1 MKPHGDIYHLLCCK
15 IWSIIIIIIIII
27 IIVFIILHNLTLL
40 PCWCCCSELVSSTH
54 KHFGL
59 PLQRKWSEGL
69 RGGEVI
75 LITRPLLLLW
85 ILPGEDWF
93 EHPAQ
98 SGMLTPF
105 KCPCPLSYIYSY
117 MCVLTANGQ
126 CQYERKKT
134 GAKHQHIFSSFLFTF
149 SKPSVLLY
157 WCFIRSD
164 VDKNWMQSREFLQTT
179 FIWDSVLRKQTFGA
193 S

>member
-1 MKPHGDIYHLLCCK
+1 MSETPWRHISSSLLQNMKHYHFHHHHHHHHRIHHLT
-15 IWSIIIIIIIII
+15 
-27 IIVFIILHNLTLL
+27 HLTLL

-54 KHFGL
+54 KHFAL
-59 PLQRKWSEGL
+59 PLQRKWSEGR
-69 RGGEVI
+69 RGGEAI

-105 KCPCPLSYIYSY
+105 KCPCPLWDIYSLIRI
-117 MCVLTANGQ
+117 LTANGQ

-134 GAKHQHIFSSFLFTF
+134 GAKHQNMFSSFFYF
-149 SKPSVLLY
+149 
-157 WCFIRSD
+157 F
-164 VDKNWMQSREFLQTT
+164 
-179 FIWDSVLRKQTFGA
+179 
-193 S
+193 